1 MKDELYINGK
11 DAYET
16 WGVSLE
22 DGAVSALMT
31 PPTMKD
37 FVSNTSRL
45 EHGKRIVALNPKYD
59 SRELTLEMHLC
70 AKTKSDFLTK
80 YGKFCDEVL
89 ATGVVHIQTVHQ
101 PNVTYHCTYN
111 SCTQFSAFLSGIAK
125 FSLKLTEP
133 NPANRT
139 DTSDSIKEVVS

>member
-1 MKDELYINGK
+1 MTGELKINGK
-11 DAYET
+11 DAYDT

-22 DGAVSALMT
+22 DGAISTLMT
-31 PPTMKD
+31 PPAMKD
-37 FVSNTSRL
+37 FVSNQSRL
-45 EHGKRIVALNPKYD
+45 EHGKRVMTLNPKYD

-70 AKTKSDFLTK
+70 AKTKDDFLTK

-89 ATGVVHIQTVHQ
+89 STGVLHISTSHQ
-101 PNVTYHCTYN
+101 SGVTYHCIYN

-139 DTSDSIKEVVS
+139 DTSESIKELSE